1 MQLSKPSAPPLL
13 VLSNGHG
20 EDLIA
25 ARVLTALRQQGYG
38 GPMEGMALVGLG
50 DGLSPIPEF
59 RPIGPRQQLPSGG
72 FGNQSFTGLL
82 QDLRAGLAGLAMA
95 QWRCIRRWR
104 GIHPQG
110 AVLAVGDLLPLVLAW
125 GSGGSYGFIGTP
137 KSDWTWLTHW
147 GTTPVADTYHR
158 CKGSEWD
165 PWEWWLMGHGRCR
178 LVVVRDRLTAR
189 GLRRHGITALAPGNP
204 MVDGPVADPPLP
216 ASLHQQ
222 KRLLVLPG
230 SRLPECLI
238 NLERLL
244 AALPRQLAAML
255 LLATGHQLDPQALT
269 TVVTGQGF
277 APRQPPPD
285 TGSRLAWQRDHL
297 LLLWGPGC
305 FEAWLPWAE
314 LGLATAGTAT
324 EQLVGRGVPAL
335 SLPGPGPQFTPAFA
349 RRQSRLLGGA
359 VVPCLSPQQFQQ
371 ELARLLGDPHHGR
384 LLGRRGQR
392 RMGPRGGSGAIAR
405 LVRQR
410 LLLPRGTINPTAL
423 SSWPSPSKEPMR

>member
-1 MQLSKPSAPPLL
+1 MHPSKPPAPPLL

-38 GPMEGMALVGLG
+38 GLMEGMALVGLG
-50 DGLSPIPEF
+50 DGLAPIPEF

-72 FGNQSFTGLL
+72 FGNQSFAGLL
-82 QDLRAGLAGLAMA
+82 QDLRAGLGGLAMA

-110 AVLAVGDLLPLVLAW
+110 VVLAVGDLLPLVLAW
-125 GSGGSYGFIGTP
+125 SSGGSYGFIGTP
-137 KSDWTWLTHW
+137 KSDWTWLTDW
-147 GTTPVADTYHR
+147 GTTPLADTYHH

-189 GLRRHGITALAPGNP
+189 GLRRHGIAAMAPGNP
-204 MVDGPVADPPLP
+204 MVDGPAADPPLP

-269 TVVTGQGF
+269 TVVTGLGF
-277 APRQPPPD
+277 TPRQPPPD

-305 FEAWLPWAE
+305 FEAWLSWAE
-314 LGLATAGTAT
+314 LGLTTAGTAT

-384 LLGRRGQR
+384 VLGRRGQR

-410 LLLPRGTINPTAL
+410 LLFSHGTINPTAL